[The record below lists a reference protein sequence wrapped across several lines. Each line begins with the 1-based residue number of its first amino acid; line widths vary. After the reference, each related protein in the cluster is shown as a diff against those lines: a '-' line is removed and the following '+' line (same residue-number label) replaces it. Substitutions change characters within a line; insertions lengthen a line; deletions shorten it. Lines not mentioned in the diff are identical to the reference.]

1 MVCGGR
7 GKEDRSGQRGE
18 DLVRKMMEKRE
29 VCPVGVG
36 FGGMVGSFFFF
47 CFFLSWRAAVL
58 VREMKGTIERLGDGG
73 L

>member
-36 FGGMVGSFFFF
+36 FGVMVGSFFF
-47 CFFLSWRAAVL
+47 SPWRAAVL
-58 VREMKGTIERLGDGG
+58 VEGDEGND
-73 L
+73 

>member
-1 MVCGGR
+1 MFCGGR

-36 FGGMVGSFFFF
+36 FRGMVGSV
-47 CFFLSWRAAVL
+47 FFLSWRAAVL
-58 VREMKGTIERLGDGG
+58 VEGDGG
-73 L
+73 ND

>member
-36 FGGMVGSFFFF
+36 FGGMVGSVFFFF
-47 CFFLSWRAAVL
+47 FPLARCGSGRG
-58 VREMKGTIERLGDGG
+58 R
-73 L
+73 

>member
-1 MVCGGR
+1 MEELSMFCGGR

-36 FGGMVGSFFFF
+36 FGGMVGSVF
-47 CFFLSWRAAVL
+47 FFLSWRAAVL
-58 VREMKGTIERLGDGG
+58 VEGDEGND
-73 L
+73 

>member
-47 CFFLSWRAAVL
+47 VFFVL
-58 VREMKGTIERLGDGG
+58 ASCGSGQGDEGND
-73 L
+73 

>member
-1 MVCGGR
+1 MFCGGR

-36 FGGMVGSFFFF
+36 FGGMVGSVFFFF
-47 CFFLSWRAAVL
+47 VL
-58 VREMKGTIERLGDGG
+58 ASCGSGRGR
-73 L
+73 